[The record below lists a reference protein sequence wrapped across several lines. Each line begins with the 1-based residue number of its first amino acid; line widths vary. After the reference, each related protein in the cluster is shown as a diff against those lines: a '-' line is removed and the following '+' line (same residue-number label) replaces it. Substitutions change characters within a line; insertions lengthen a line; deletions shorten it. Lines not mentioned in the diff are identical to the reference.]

1 MADTLHT
8 HPKVPLK
15 CKNGDGGIYGILN
28 RNSGKLYVGS
38 AICLRKRWNS
48 HRQSLNGN
56 CHHNQHLQNSFNK
69 NSESFEFVLIESV
82 AEKKSLIE
90 KEQFWINFFQSYD
103 ESLGY
108 NARKFAHSN
117 FGMVQSEAAKL
128 KVSVANKGRKRTL
141 EQNLRQS
148 ARSLG
153 RKGTPMTDQNKLI
166 LSQRIVGRKWKSEWS
181 IKGNLTRSKNKKEWI
196 PVIQMDLDGNEI
208 ARFDSVSKANIA
220 MGREKASAINQ
231 VLSGLLKT
239 AFGFKWRKLHE

>member
-1 MADTLHT
+1 VADSLHT

-56 CHHNQHLQNSFNK
+56 
-69 NSESFEFVLIESV
+69 
-82 AEKKSLIE
+82 
-90 KEQFWINFFQSYD
+90 
-103 ESLGY
+103 
-108 NARKFAHSN
+108 
-117 FGMVQSEAAKL
+117 
-128 KVSVANKGRKRTL
+128 
-141 EQNLRQS
+141 
-148 ARSLG
+148 
-153 RKGTPMTDQNKLI
+153 
-166 LSQRIVGRKWKSEWS
+166 
-181 IKGNLTRSKNKKEWI
+181 
-196 PVIQMDLDGNEI
+196 EI